1 VRPIVRRLLAWYRRH
16 QRALPWR
23 ETRDPWRILV
33 SEVMLQQT
41 RVAAVIPYYERFLA
55 RFPDA
60 ESLAAAPEP
69 ELLALWSGLGY
80 YSRARNLHAAAKIVA
95 AEGFPQTHDRIR
107 ALPGVGPYTSAAVAS
122 IAFGLP
128 HAVLDGNVLRVA
140 ARLTA
145 EPGDIASAAAKK
157 RLQEFVDRLLPRRSP
172 GEFNQALMELGA
184 TVCLPKGPLCLTCP
198 VAGDC
203 EARKQGRTAELPVK
217 RRRPQSVAA
226 EKTVLVIEQDGC
238 LLLAERPQTSTR
250 LAGFWEL
257 PERPDLPRAR
267 MKKILGTFRHAIV
280 QHSYRIEV
288 RQAVISRPPRGF
300 CWVPVARL
308 GDMPLSTITRKSLRL
323 WEAKE

>member
-1 VRPIVRRLLAWYRRH
+1 MRPLVRRLLAWYRRH

-80 YSRARNLHAAAKIVA
+80 YSRARNLHAAAKLIA
-95 AEGFPQTHDRIR
+95 AEGFPQTHDGIR
-107 ALPGVGPYTSAAVAS
+107 ALPGVGPYTAAAVAS

-145 EPGDIASAAAKK
+145 EPGDISRTAAKS
-157 RLQEFVDRLLPRRSP
+157 RLQDFVDRLLPLGSP

-184 TVCLPKGPLCLTCP
+184 TVCLPQNPLCLICP
-198 VAGDC
+198 LAGGC

-217 RRRPQSVAA
+217 LRRQQSVAA
-226 EKTVLVIEQDGC
+226 QKTVLVIERDGC
-238 LLLAERPQTSTR
+238 LLLSERPATSAR

-257 PERPDLPRAR
+257 PESAQAPQAR

-280 QHSYRIEV
+280 QHSYKIEV

-308 GDMPLSTITRKSLRL
+308 RDMPLSTITRKALRL